1 MEVCPM
7 YNSFTSNVFGN
18 DDDIFDDSKTLSDSQ
33 TSELTD
39 KRISNKNFNQAAQSV
54 LDILNKLMNDE
65 ANIEEVRTLIT
76 HLHQEHGID
85 IQNFL
90 GRFRVQIAGTIID
103 GAGSWISDY
112 KTYII
117 PRSVMYALDSL
128 CENKF
133 ALLDKYFNLELENAK
148 RIIVSRFLQ
157 DFFLSNMSEKVEA
170 MTKVFAGGFD
180 SRFIKTYF
188 EVLHEIN
195 EFTIFQNNGVYV
207 ALANELDLPCNQ
219 DILDGNEILLD
230 SLTPEVYAERKFNA
244 ALQSGLKD
252 TIGESVALYTEKYLD
267 YVNKKNN

>member
-1 MEVCPM
+1 MEACPM

-33 TSELTD
+33 TSEPTD
-39 KRISNKNFNQAAQSV
+39 KRINNKNFNQAAQSV
-54 LDILNKLMNDE
+54 LDILNKMMNDD
-65 ANIEEVRTLIT
+65 ASPEEVRGLIT

-90 GRFRVQIAGTIID
+90 GKFRVQIAGTIID

-112 KTYII
+112 NTYII

-133 ALLDKYFNLELENAK
+133 SLVDKYFNLELENAK
-148 RIIVSRFLQ
+148 RITVSRFLKE
-157 DFFLSNMSEKVEA
+157 FFLSDMSEKVQA
-170 MTKVFAGGFD
+170 MTEVFAGGFD
-180 SRFIKTYF
+180 ARYIKTYF

-219 DILDGNEILLD
+219 DILDRNEILLD
-230 SLTPEVYAERKFNA
+230 TLSPENYAEKKFNA
-244 ALQSGLKD
+244 ALQSSLKD
-252 TIGESVALYTEKYLD
+252 AIGQNVAVYTEKYLD